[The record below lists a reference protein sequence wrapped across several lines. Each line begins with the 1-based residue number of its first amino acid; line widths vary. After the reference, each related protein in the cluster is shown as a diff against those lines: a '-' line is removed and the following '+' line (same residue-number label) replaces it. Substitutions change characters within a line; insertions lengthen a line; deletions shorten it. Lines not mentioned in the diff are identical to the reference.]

1 MFYEDNYELLN
12 TVYSSIMLSLVMS
25 TCYVNIKGHGVNR
38 KSSTTAMEIKALDG
52 IYVEQV
58 AMGMHHTLLLA
69 REETDEEKEKL
80 SDLPEYDPN

>member
-1 MFYEDNYELLN
+1 MKTTNYKLLN
-12 TVYSSIMLSLVMS
+12 TVYLSIMCSLVIS
-25 TCYVNIKGHGVNR
+25 TCYYVNIKGHGINR

-69 REETDEEKEKL
+69 REETDEDKEKI

>member
-1 MFYEDNYELLN
+1 
-12 TVYSSIMLSLVMS
+12 
-25 TCYVNIKGHGVNR
+25 
-38 KSSTTAMEIKALDG
+38 MEIKALDG

-69 REETDEEKEKL
+69 REETDEDKEKI